1 MSDHKPRYF
10 LQTLGCPKNQVDAGY
25 IEGLMEH
32 GGYDAAAAPEEAD
45 VCIVHTCGFL
55 GAAAQESIDALLE
68 LGELKKRNPEM
79 RLVASGCMA
88 QRHGEELAREMPEL
102 DVVVGTR
109 DWPSLPEALREM
121 RLSARQV
128 VRVESLA
135 PVDYAAL
142 EFQPTAPATTYLKLS
157 DGCNFRCAFC
167 TIPGFTG
174 DLRSKPVE
182 LVLHEAQRA
191 VDAGVQELVLVAQ
204 NLTGYGRDLGAEKTN
219 LSALLRR
226 LAALDPGP
234 AWIRLMYATLEGVSN
249 ELIETMASLDR
260 VAKYL
265 DMPLQHVHPA
275 TLRRMKR
282 PYSADRAHG
291 VLEALRAAM
300 PDLALRSTFV
310 VGFPG
315 ETDAEFQALLD
326 FLPEAQLDWVTAFA
340 YSEEEGTAAARM
352 DAQVPLREREARRRA
367 VYATQAAVSRARN
380 RRLVGREITVL
391 GEALSPGG
399 GAGDA
404 PAQVLFARSER
415 EAPDIDGRVVVRGLD
430 RPEAFLDRFLRVRV
444 TTAATYQVGAKPVIS
459 AAAASSSGDT
469 PSPGAGAHRRMP
481 VRALP
486 LAEAPAR

>member
-32 GGYDAAAAPEEAD
+32 GGYAAAAAPEEAD

-121 RLSARQV
+121 RVSARQV

-135 PVDYAAL
+135 PVDYGAL
-142 EFQPTAPATTYLKLS
+142 EFRPTAPATTYLKLS

-167 TIPGFTG
+167 TIPSFTG

-182 LVLHEAQRA
+182 LVLHEARRA

-234 AWIRLMYATLEGVSN
+234 AWIRLMYATLEGVSD
-249 ELIETMASLDR
+249 ELIETMASHDR

-291 VLEALRAAM
+291 VLQKLRAAM

-315 ETDAEFQALLD
+315 ETEAEFQALLD

-391 GEALSPGG
+391 GEALSSG
-399 GAGDA
+399 GA
-404 PAQVLFARSER
+404 VLFARSER
-415 EAPDIDGRVVVRGLD
+415 EAPEIDGRVVVRGLE
-430 RPEAFLDRFLRVRV
+430 RPEEFLDRFLRVRV
-444 TTAATYQVGAKPVIS
+444 TTAATYQVGAKPPIS
-459 AAAASSSGDT
+459 ASGASTSRDT
-469 PSPGAGAHRRMP
+469 LSPGAGAQRRVA